1 MEGVVD
7 QHMRALLTGVG
18 GYSHCVTEFIRVVD
32 RGLPARVFYRY
43 CPELQRSGRT
53 AAGTPVVVQLL
64 GGNAEM
70 MAENGKRAAS
80 LGALGIDINFG
91 CPSRF
96 VNRNEGGA
104 VLLKEP
110 DRVYEITRAVR
121 AAVPAGI
128 PVSAK
133 IRLGYDNTDLA
144 LANARAVQHAGAS
157 YITVHARTK
166 ADGYRHPARWEWLA
180 RINEHLTLPMIA
192 NGDINSVDGY
202 RRCVQISGCQ
212 SIMLGRGALAC
223 PDLARQI
230 AAAQQANVTTAASW
244 DEILALLVA
253 FTHQLKQS
261 DTSGGRYIVARI
273 KQWLVFLKGHYKE
286 AQHCFDEVRTIDAS
300 DEIVMRLQRSA
311 NTLLFQPVQ
320 STASGYSGA

>member
-7 QHMRALLTGVG
+7 QHMRALLTSVG

-32 RGLPARVFYRY
+32 QRLPARVFYRY
-43 CPELQRSGRT
+43 CPELRHGGRT

-64 GGNAEM
+64 GGIADA
-70 MAENGKRAAS
+70 MAENAQVAAS

-110 DRVYEITRAVR
+110 DRVYEIIRAVR
-121 AAVPAGI
+121 AAVPAEI

-133 IRLGYDNTDLA
+133 IRLGFENTDLA
-144 LANARAVQHAGAS
+144 LANAQAVQNAGAN

-166 ADGYRHPARWEWLA
+166 VDGYKHPARWEWLA
-180 RINEHLTLPMIA
+180 RIKEQLAITMIA
-192 NGDINSVDGY
+192 NGDINSVDDY
-202 RRCVQISGCQ
+202 RRCCEITGCN

-223 PDLARQI
+223 PDLALQI
-230 AAAQQANVTTAASW
+230 RAAQQETAIATAHW
-244 DEILALLVA
+244 EDILALLVTFSHA
-253 FTHQLKQS
+253 LKQS
-261 DTSGGRYIVARI
+261 DTSGGNYIAARI
-273 KQWLVFLKGHYKE
+273 KQWLVFLKQRYSE
-286 AQHCFDEVRTIDAS
+286 AQHCFNEIRMIKES
-300 DEIVMRLQRSA
+300 DEIVARLQPRG
-311 NTLLFQPVQ
+311 F
-320 STASGYSGA
+320 

>member
-1 MEGVVD
+1 MNIHLAPMEGVID
-7 QHMRALLTGVG
+7 QHLRALLTRVG

-32 RGLPARVFYRY
+32 QCLPARVFYRY
-43 CPELQRSGRT
+43 CPELHQGGRT
-53 AAGTPVVVQLL
+53 AVGTPVVVQLL
-64 GGNAEM
+64 GGIAEV
-70 MAENGKRAAS
+70 MAENGERAAS

-96 VNRNEGGA
+96 VNRNAGGA

-110 DRVYEITRAVR
+110 DRIYEITRAVR
-121 AAVPAGI
+121 AAVPAVI

-144 LANARAVQHAGAS
+144 LVNAQAVESAGAS

-166 ADGYRHPARWEWLA
+166 IDGYRHPARWEWLA
-180 RINEHLTLPMIA
+180 RIKDQITIPMIA
-192 NGDINSVDGY
+192 NGDINNVEDY
-202 RRCVQISGCQ
+202 RRCGEISGCH

-230 AAAQQANVTTAASW
+230 SAVQQAKNIEAANW
-244 DEILALLVA
+244 EEIVALLITFSHA
-253 FTHQLKQS
+253 LKQS

-273 KQWLVFLKGHYKE
+273 KQWLIFLKGRYSE
-286 AQHCFDEVRTIDAS
+286 AQHCFNEIREIRES
-300 DEIVMRLQRSA
+300 DEIVARLR
-311 NTLLFQPVQ
+311 
-320 STASGYSGA
+320 